1 MPRKEQ
7 NPPWQRDELI
17 LLLDL
22 YVRHRPGIIPKNHP
36 EVAALSR
43 ILNRLPIH
51 AYRPDKSRFRNSNG
65 VQMEL
70 ANFLAL
76 DPDYPGKGLQKV
88 GKLQQLVWDE
98 FSAKRQELAKIAIA
112 IKTEYRAVVDDGSRF
127 ATDSEEEEEQF
138 PEGRILYRLH
148 RARER
153 NRALI
158 ERAKAKALREKGR
171 LACAACGFDFANAY
185 GLLGDGFIECHH
197 LLPLS
202 QLRGAK
208 NTRLSELAL
217 VCANC
222 HRMLHRRRPWLSFV
236 ELKRLLVEPK

>member
-1 MPRKEQ
+1 M
-7 NPPWQRDELI
+7 
-17 LLLDL
+17 LDL
-22 YVRHRPGIIPKNHP
+22 YFRHRPGIIPKNHS
-36 EVAALSR
+36 EIADLSR
-43 ILNRLPIH
+43 TLNSLPLH
-51 AYRPDKSRFRNSNG
+51 SYRPDEGRFRNPNG

-153 NRALI
+153 SSELI
-158 ERAKAKALREKGR
+158 ARAKAKTLKEKGR
-171 LACAACGFDFANAY
+171 LECAACGFDFVNAY
-185 GLLGDGFIECHH
+185 GLLGQGFIECHH

-202 QLRGAK
+202 QLERAK
-208 NTRLSELAL
+208 STRISEIAL

-222 HRMLHRRRPWLSFV
+222 HRMLHRRRPWLSFA
-236 ELKRLLVEPK
+236 ELTRLFIGPR